1 MWLQPLRSFFII
13 LPYTFSGTKSLTV
26 LADRLEPQ
34 IPMFCDVLFFEICV
48 MDIKKCLPNIQR
60 LELPNLHW
68 IREGETELGFF
79 FPLVHRVTS
88 KWLFT
93 VEIPTWGPIETSTF
107 SHTFH
112 ETIANVWR
120 FSCSLKG
127 CRSSVYVEVS
137 RVIRFPRVCLARRC
151 FCRCR
156 KGNVWNSLFL
166 WSLSYVH
173 QQCGEWCPFFISFFY
188 LFVFLCI
195 VYDFPM

>member
-1 MWLQPLRSFFII
+1 MYYFLKYVWWI
-13 LPYTFSGTKSLTV
+13 LKNAFRIYNGLNYLIYTEFVKAKLS
-26 LADRLEPQ
+26 
-34 IPMFCDVLFFEICV
+34 C
-48 MDIKKCLPNIQR
+48 
-60 LELPNLHW
+60 
-68 IREGETELGFF
+68 F

-173 QQCGEWCPFFISFFY
+173 QQCGEWCPFFISFFFIY
-188 LFVFLCI
+188 LYFCVSFMIFRCKALE
-195 VYDFPM
+195 